1 MCFSKTQVFHGGT
14 SGLPQLE
21 LSVCVRVCMFVC
33 VCVCMCVYVCVYVC
47 VRVCM
52 YVCACVCVYVCV
64 RVCVCVCMCVCVCVC
79 VCGGGFLPSS
89 YPRSFALYVLHLDF
103 YIKLTTK
110 REWILRGN
118 FF

>member
-1 MCFSKTQVFHGGT
+1 MFLKNTGFPWWYIRAATIGAERVCACVH
-14 SGLPQLE
+14 
-21 LSVCVRVCMFVC
+21 VCV
-33 VCVCMCVYVCVYVC
+33 
-47 VRVCM
+47 
-52 YVCACVCVYVCV
+52 CVCVYVCV
-64 RVCVCVCMCVCVCVC
+64 CVCVCVCACVCVCVYVCVCVCVC

>member
-14 SGLPQLE
+14 SGLPKLE
-21 LSVCVRVCMFVC
+21 LSVCV
-33 VCVCMCVYVCVYVC
+33 CVYV
-47 VRVCM
+47 
-52 YVCACVCVYVCV
+52 
-64 RVCVCVCMCVCVCVC
+64 CVCVCVC